1 MIRVLNLIDTGGPGG
16 AETVFLHTSTRLNAR
31 DFLVL
36 PVISRDGW
44 LAQQVRSAGWQ
55 PFIVPSKGSFN
66 LRYLWQLWRLSREQH
81 VDVILAHL
89 YGSAVYAC
97 LLGWLTALPVV
108 VVLHGQTDIAAR
120 SRMAWLKAAVVRQ
133 VAKRV
138 IFVSPRLR
146 TDLQAL
152 LPVTD
157 AQARL
162 IPNGV
167 DLARFTRFPDASLR
181 AELELPANALLIGA
195 IGNIREPKDYAT
207 FLRAASL
214 LRAADPRYHFVI
226 CGEGGN
232 SLHRSLLSLRSEL
245 ALTDCVS
252 FLGLRTDVVS
262 VLNNLD
268 VYALSSTT
276 EGFSI
281 ACIEAMACGVPVVST
296 RSGGPELIIDDGE
309 NGLLVPVRDPAAL
322 ADGIRR
328 VAEDPAFAYGLV
340 TRALTTVQ
348 QRYAL
353 PVMLEAY
360 QDCLREV
367 ARS

>member
-16 AETVFLHTSTRLNAR
+16 AETVFLHTSTRFNAR

-44 LAQQVRSAGWQ
+44 LAEQVRAAGMV
-55 PFIVPSKGSFN
+55 PFILPSKGSFN
-66 LRYLWQLWRLSREQH
+66 LRYLWRLWRLSREQH
-81 VDVILAHL
+81 VDVVLANL
-89 YGSAVYAC
+89 YGSAIYAC
-97 LLGWLTALPVV
+97 LLSLIAGLPVV

-120 SRMAWLKAAVVRQ
+120 SRLAWLKAALVRRIARRVV
-133 VAKRV
+133 
-138 IFVSPRLR
+138 FVSPRLR
-146 TDLQAL
+146 SDLQQL

-157 AQARL
+157 QQAL
-162 IPNGV
+162 MIPNGV
-167 DLARFTRFPDASLR
+167 DLARFTRYPDASLR
-181 AELELPANALLIGA
+181 AALALPANALLIGA

-214 LRAADPRYHFVI
+214 LRETDTRYHFVI

-232 SLHRSLLSLRSEL
+232 SLHQSLLSLRSEL
-245 ALTDCVS
+245 GLADSVY
-252 FLGLRTDVVS
+252 FLGLRSDVVS

-296 RSGGPELIIDDGE
+296 RSGGPELILDDGLT
-309 NGLLVPVRDPAAL
+309 GVLVPVRDPAAL

-340 TRALTTVQ
+340 SRALQTVQ

-367 ARS
+367 TRA

>member
-16 AETVFLHTSTRLNAR
+16 AETVFLHTTTRLNAR

-44 LAQQVRSAGWQ
+44 LAQQVRSAGIE

-81 VDVILAHL
+81 IDVILAHL

-97 LLGWLTALPVV
+97 LLGWLAALPVV
-108 VVLHGQTDIAAR
+108 VVLHGQTDIASR
-120 SRMAWLKAAVVRQ
+120 SRLAWLKAAVVRR

-146 TDLQAL
+146 ADLQTL

-167 DLARFTRFPDASLR
+167 DLASFTRFPDASLR
-181 AELELPANALLIGA
+181 VQLSLPSNALLVGA
-195 IGNIREPKDYAT
+195 IGNIRQPKDYAT

-214 LRAADPRYHFVI
+214 LRAADPRYHFII
-226 CGEGGN
+226 CGEGN
-232 SLHRSLLSLRSEL
+232 NALHQSLLSLRAEL
-245 ALTDCVS
+245 GLTDCLH
-252 FLGLRTDVVS
+252 FLGLRSDVVS

-296 RSGGPELIIDDGE
+296 RSGGPELIIDDGLT
-309 NGLLVPVRDPAAL
+309 GLLVPVRDPAAL

-328 VAEDPAFAYGLV
+328 VAESPGFAYGLV
-340 TRALTTVQ
+340 TQALQTVQ

-367 ARS
+367 ARA

>member
-16 AETVFLHTSTRLNAR
+16 AETVFLHTTTRLNAR

-44 LAQQVRSAGWQ
+44 LAQQVRSAGIE
-55 PFIVPSKGSFN
+55 PFIVPSKGSIN

-97 LLGWLTALPVV
+97 LLGWITALPVV
-108 VVLHGQTDIAAR
+108 VVLHGQTDIASR
-120 SRMAWLKAAVVRQ
+120 SRLAWLKAAVVRR
-133 VAKRV
+133 VARRV

-146 TDLQAL
+146 ADLQTL
-152 LPVTD
+152 LPVSD

-162 IPNGV
+162 NPNGI

-181 AELELPANALLIGA
+181 VQLSLPSNALLVGA

-214 LRAADPRYHFVI
+214 LRAADPRYHFII
-226 CGEGGN
+226 CGEGN
-232 SLHRSLLSLRSEL
+232 NALHQSLLSLRAEL
-245 ALTDCVS
+245 GLTDCLH
-252 FLGLRTDVVS
+252 FLGLRSDVVS

-296 RSGGPELIIDDGE
+296 RSGGPELIIDDGLT
-309 NGLLVPVRDPAAL
+309 GLLVPVRDPAAL

-328 VAEDPAFAYGLV
+328 VAENPGFAYGLV
-340 TRALTTVQ
+340 TQALQTVQ

-353 PVMLEAY
+353 SVMVDAY

-367 ARS
+367 ARA